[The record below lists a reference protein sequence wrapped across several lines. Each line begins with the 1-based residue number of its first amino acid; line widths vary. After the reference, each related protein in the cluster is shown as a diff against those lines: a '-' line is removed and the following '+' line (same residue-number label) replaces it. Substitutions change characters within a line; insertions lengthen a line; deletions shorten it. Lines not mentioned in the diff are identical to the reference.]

1 MVFTGSVKL
10 KVLEVTDLKSRKHG
24 TLADPGRVTSIE
36 PCVTVHVDNVLI
48 AQTTSKPKTS
58 TPVWNEEFESYI
70 ENGETLE
77 ITVYHN
83 AFVRPEA
90 FVLKS
95 SVPLEEIIASGTT
108 DLWV

>member
-10 KVLEVTDLKSRKHG
+10 KVLEVTDLKSHKHA
-24 TLADPGRVTSIE
+24 TLADLGGVTSIE
-36 PCVTVHVDNVLI
+36 PCVSVHVDNVLI
-48 AQTTSKPKTS
+48 AQTNSKPKTS
-58 TPVWNEEFESYI
+58 TPVWNEEFESDI
-70 ENGETLE
+70 ENRGNLE

-90 FVLKS
+90 LALKS

-108 DLWV
+108 DL